1 MTYWAHSNPNDTDT
15 DDGQRPCA
23 LEGRCAE
30 RDHQG
35 QPKPG
40 PRAFCG
46 SDHAIIGRSL
56 AWLPEAWVRLH
67 GMLGE
72 KGTGRGEKVSST
84 PTPSAPYNFEV
95 DALLTDMVGLLDEWA
110 VRVRDVAQLYQVPTE
125 HAKAQRDAVIVEA
138 AVKTLA
144 AHLDA
149 LLALPPAP
157 MERFLTLDQAADLN
171 AWPAPLGDGDRRH
184 EPELDG
190 ADAGIEILHLHR
202 RARYLLGLNPKH
214 VDLPVPCWECGLK
227 TVRRWDGSAGL
238 EDQAEC
244 SNPNCRAVYTSDR
257 YVRLLA
263 DAAQQQQAK
272 GTRRKASA

>member
-1 MTYWAHSNPNDTDT
+1 MTYWAHSDPHQPDH

-30 RDHQG
+30 RDHSG
-35 QPKPG
+35 EAKLG

-46 SDHAIIGRSL
+46 SDQSLIGRSL

-67 GMLGE
+67 QMIGE
-72 KGTGRGEKVSST
+72 KGTGQGEKVSST

-110 VRVRDVAQLYQVPTE
+110 VRVREVAQLYQVPAE
-125 HAKAQRDAVIVEA
+125 RAKAQRDAVRLEA

-171 AWPAPLGDGDRRH
+171 AWAAPSAGGDLQH

-202 RARYLLGLNPKH
+202 RARNLLGLNPKH

-238 EDQAEC
+238 EDSAEC
-244 SNPNCRAVYTSDR
+244 SNPNCRAAYDHER
-257 YVRLLA
+257 YVLLIRQVA
-263 DAAQQQQAK
+263 EQQQAK
-272 GTRRKASA
+272 GTRWKASA

>member
-1 MTYWAHSNPNDTDT
+1 MSYWVHSDPNQPDH

-30 RDHQG
+30 RDHGG

-40 PRAFCG
+40 PRAFC
-46 SDHAIIGRSL
+46 STDQMIIGRSL
-56 AWLPEAWVRLH
+56 AWLPEAYVRLH
-67 GMLGE
+67 QMIGE
-72 KGTGRGEKVSST
+72 KGRGQGERVSSSRT
-84 PTPSAPYNFEV
+84 PAVPLNLEV
-95 DALLTDMVGLLDEWA
+95 DSLITDMVGILDEWA
-110 VRVRDVAQLYQVPTE
+110 NRVRGVDALYQVPPE
-125 HAKAQRDAVIVEA
+125 YAKMRRDAPVVEA
-138 AVKTLA
+138 AVKTLTPR
-144 AHLDA
+144 LNA

-171 AWPAPLGDGDRRH
+171 AWPAPPAGGDLQYH
-184 EPELDG
+184 PELDG
-190 ADAGIEILHLHR
+190 SDAGIEILHLHR
-202 RARYLLGLNPKH
+202 RARNLLGLNPRH

-263 DAAQQQQAK
+263 DAALQQQAK
-272 GTRRKASA
+272 GTRKKASA